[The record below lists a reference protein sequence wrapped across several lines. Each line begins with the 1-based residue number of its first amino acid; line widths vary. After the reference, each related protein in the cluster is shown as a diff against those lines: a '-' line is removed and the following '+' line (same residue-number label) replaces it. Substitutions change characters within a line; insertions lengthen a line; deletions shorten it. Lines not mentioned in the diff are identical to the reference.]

1 MSFSASRDALAQ
13 RIGGRFFYGWVMLG
27 AGALGYFA
35 SGPAQSHI
43 FSVFITPI
51 TQDLRISRTS
61 VSSAY
66 ALATLV
72 AAFGL
77 PYIGRLIDRYGVRR
91 IFLGV
96 ALGFGLCAIGF
107 GRVTNLV
114 MLTLAFGAL
123 RFLGQGSLM
132 LCSANLVSQWFARK
146 RGFALSLM
154 SLGFATSIA
163 AHPYIAQQLIDALG
177 WREAWLWL
185 GLMTWLLLVPVVFF
199 LVQSRPE
206 DLGMRPDGEQADN
219 SDTTPKTGASDAVN
233 VGLTLQQAMRTS
245 AFWIIALA
253 LSSLSM
259 LVTGIFFH
267 QVSILD
273 AQGLTAPQAASVFTV
288 TALTMV
294 IFMPVFGRLLDRYR
308 TQSLFSATLVLM
320 ACSLA
325 AMSQVQGVATALM
338 FGALFGLTS
347 AAQHTHMAFVWPRFF
362 GRAHLGSI
370 QGCATTINVVGA
382 SIGPLPL
389 GMAYDSVGSY
399 SAALLALAIIPVGC
413 AIAVLFIRAPDLST
427 PTASDH

>member
-1 MSFSASRDALAQ
+1 MSFSATRVALAH
-13 RIGGRFFYGWVMLG
+13 RIGGRFFYGWVMLA

-51 TQDLRISRTS
+51 THDLGISRTS

-66 ALATLV
+66 ALATLI

-77 PYIGRLIDRYGVRR
+77 PFVGRLIDRYGVRR
-91 IFLGV
+91 VFLGV
-96 ALGFGLCAIGF
+96 ALGFGLCAVGF
-107 GRVTNLV
+107 GMVTNLL
-114 MLTLAFGAL
+114 MLTIAFGAL

-154 SLGFATSIA
+154 SLGFACSIA
-163 AHPYIAQQLIDALG
+163 AHPYLAQKLIDVVG
-177 WREAWLWL
+177 WREAWVWL
-185 GLMTWLLLVPVVFF
+185 GIMTWLLLLPMVFLF
-199 LVQSRPE
+199 VQSRPE
-206 DLGMRPDGEQADN
+206 DLGMHPDGDKRDDN
-219 SDTTPKTGASDAVN
+219 NATERLVRDAVN
-233 VGLTLQQAMRTS
+233 VGLTLKQAMRTS
-245 AFWIIALA
+245 AFWIIALG

-273 AQGLTAPQAASVFTV
+273 AQGLSVQQAATVFTV
-288 TALTMV
+288 TAVTMV
-294 IFMPVFGRLLDRYR
+294 IFMPMFGRLLDRYR
-308 TQSLFSATLVLM
+308 TQYLFSATLVLM
-320 ACSLA
+320 AGSLV
-325 AMSQVQGVATALM
+325 AMSQVQGVLSALM

-370 QGCATTINVVGA
+370 QGSATTINVVGA
-382 SIGPLPL
+382 SLGPLPL
-389 GMAYDSVGSY
+389 GMAYDSFGSY
-399 SAALLALAIIPVGC
+399 GGALLALAIIPIGC
-413 AIAVLFIRAPDLST
+413 AIAVLFIRAPDLGAR
-427 PTASDH
+427 TANDH